1 MGITKLIYFYMY
13 IRIIVVVFT
22 VKRKLTLSISSDLL
36 EEVRKT
42 AAGEGRSISGIVE
55 EYFQYIAST
64 SWIESLADELGITIL
79 EPTSEREIPESRP
92 KGLDAVEMV
101 REIRRGRVERIID
114 AG

>member
-1 MGITKLIYFYMY
+1 M
-13 IRIIVVVFT
+13 
-22 VKRKLTLSISSDLL
+22 KRKLTLSISSDLL
-36 EEVRKT
+36 EEVRKA

-64 SWIESLADELGITIL
+64 SWIESLTDELGIAIL